1 MSYIN
6 VDTVLPK
13 TLIEEI
19 QKYVDGE
26 YIYIPKRSEN
36 RKTWGSSTD
45 TRQVMEERN
54 ASIYE
59 DYQRGDSVKVLAER
73 YFLSVKSIQRVVLS
87 QRRKCG

>member
-54 ASIYE
+54 VSIYE
-59 DYQRGDSVKVLAER
+59 DYQRGDSVKMLAER
-73 YFLSVKSIQRVVLS
+73 YFLSVKSIQRVVLC
-87 QRRKCG
+87 QRKKCG